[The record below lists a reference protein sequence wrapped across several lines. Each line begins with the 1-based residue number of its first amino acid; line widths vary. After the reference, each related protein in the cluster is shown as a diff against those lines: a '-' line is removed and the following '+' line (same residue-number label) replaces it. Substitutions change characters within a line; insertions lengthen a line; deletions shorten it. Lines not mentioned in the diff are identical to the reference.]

1 MAKPTRPRQAG
12 SYIREKDG
20 TLRCQSPEEEAAR
33 AARNHKTFPEAVDQL
48 LAEERFSASAVIDRM
63 KEAMGVDSDADLAWW
78 FGTSPQSLWNKKSR
92 NSVPYREAVFVAHWT
107 RSSLTYILTG
117 EGDLDDAT

>member
-1 MAKPTRPRQAG
+1 MAKPEKPRRGG

-20 TLRCQSPEEEAAR
+20 TLRRLSPEEQAER
-33 AARNHKTFPEAVDQL
+33 SARNRKTFPEAVDQL

-78 FGTSPQSLWNKKSR
+78 FGMSPQSMWNKKSR
-92 NSVPYREAVFVAHWT
+92 NSVPYREAIFIANWT
-107 RSSLTYILTG
+107 RSSLQYILTG
-117 EGDLDDAT
+117 DGDLDDR

>member
-1 MAKPTRPRQAG
+1 MIAFYFFNKIGVP
-12 SYIREKDG
+12 
-20 TLRCQSPEEEAAR
+20 SPQT
-33 AARNHKTFPEAVDQL
+33 NHFWLIINGLPQGVYLEIEAVDQL

-78 FGTSPQSLWNKKSR
+78 FGTSPQSLSNKKGR